1 MKHDPRQNG
10 ECHVCHRGA
19 VQPPSAPDDQR
30 ADVRQYFGPAFLVDG
45 GSLALASPRPM
56 NGATNARQALQQALE
71 ADTWQRP

>member
-1 MKHDPRQNG
+1 MQ
-10 ECHVCHRGA
+10 HRTVNPAFYNQTSSCVRGTH
-19 VQPPSAPDDQR
+19 
-30 ADVRQYFGPAFLVDG
+30 VRQYFGPAFLVDG